1 MSHFTTIRTEL
12 RDKEA
17 LKKALADLGY
27 SEIEDGHNLPL
38 YGYQGD
44 RRSQTADL
52 VIRRQHVG
60 GASND
65 VGFALG
71 PDGCYTAII
80 SEFDL
85 HSGFQWNQKR
95 SKLTQRYAFHTIV
108 DTAAQQGWNV
118 AQQEQQQDGTI
129 RVVVQ
134 RWR

>member
-27 SEIEDGHNLPL
+27 AVREGALHARG
-38 YGYQGD
+38 YGGQTTPVELLVPQEGGYDFGFRKAGD
-44 RRSQTADL
+44 VYELVADFWGL
-52 VIRRQHVG
+52 KLDQQRFVPQ
-60 GASND
+60 
-65 VGFALG
+65 
-71 PDGCYTAII
+71 
-80 SEFDL
+80 
-85 HSGFQWNQKR
+85 
-95 SKLTQRYAFHTIV
+95 LTQRYAFHTIV
-108 DTAAQQGWNV
+108 DTTAQQGWNV